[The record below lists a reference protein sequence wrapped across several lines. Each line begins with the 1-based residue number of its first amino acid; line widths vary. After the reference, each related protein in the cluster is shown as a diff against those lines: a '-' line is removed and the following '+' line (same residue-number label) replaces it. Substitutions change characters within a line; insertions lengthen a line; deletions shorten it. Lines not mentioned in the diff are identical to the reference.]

1 MMAGCFVPEAC
12 SVLFEGLL
20 FPGAA
25 EVVVVVPA
33 EAEVEPEVVAE
44 VGAEVGAEAGA
55 EAGVA
60 QPAVVQ
66 SEVVVAVLQV
76 YSG

>member
-25 EVVVVVPA
+25 EVAVVVVVPA
-33 EAEVEPEVVAE
+33 EA
-44 VGAEVGAEAGA
+44 
-55 EAGVA
+55 GVA
-60 QPAVVQ
+60 QPAVVEFVVVQPAVVQ